1 MIEEKIRKYGLI
13 ILFAILFFHF
23 LFSDGGLIS
32 YFKVKRGIKAANTTI
47 SALDKENAILKN
59 EIDKL
64 QRDDEY
70 LEEVVRKKHGF
81 LREGERLYRIE
92 K

>member
-1 MIEEKIRKYGLI
+1 MIEEKIRKYGLL
-13 ILFAILFFHF
+13 ILFVILFFHF

-32 YFKVKRGIKAANTTI
+32 YIKTKRGIKAAQASI
-47 SALDKENAILKN
+47 SYLDKENAKLRT
-59 EIDKL
+59 EIEKL
-64 QRDDEY
+64 QKDDEY

>member
-1 MIEEKIRKYGLI
+1 MIEEKFRKYGLLI
-13 ILFAILFFHF
+13 FFAILFFHF

-32 YFKVKRGIKAANTTI
+32 YIKAKRGIKAAQASI
-47 SALDKENAILKN
+47 SSLDKENTLLKK
-59 EIDKL
+59 EIEKL
-64 QRDDEY
+64 QKDDEY

>member
-1 MIEEKIRKYGLI
+1 MIEEKICKYGFI
-13 ILFAILFFHF
+13 VVFAILFFHF

-32 YFKVKRGIKAANTTI
+32 YFKVKRGINTANTSI
-47 SALDKENAILKN
+47 SALNKENTTLKN
-59 EIDKL
+59 EIEKL
-64 QRDDEY
+64 QKDDEY

-81 LREGERLYRIE
+81 LSEGERLYRIE